1 MDEHFRRTARRNI
14 ELAVRYR
21 RAEEESTAFA
31 EAQGTLEQIGRMV
44 DLGLGGAQIR
54 CERPPPIGTRIHLR
68 LRSPSAWDPLELEG
82 TVRWIDESAGDGPLF
97 GLAFDKLAA
106 AEAAALFELLD
117 AHAFTEK
124 TE

>member
-1 MDEHFRRTARRNI
+1 MDDHFRRTARRNI

-21 RAEEESTAFA
+21 RAEEVAA
-31 EAQGTLEQIGRMV
+31 LEQTGRMV
-44 DLGLGGAQIR
+44 DLGLGGAQVR
-54 CERPPPIGTRIHLR
+54 CERPPPIGTRIHLVV
-68 LRSPSAWDPLELEG
+68 RSPSAWDPLEIDG

-97 GLAFDKLAA
+97 GLAFENLAA